1 MYEELLAAVP
11 GSVSRRV
18 SVSSNAFPRPSTA
31 PLPWL
36 YYLPG
41 SPYLTTDEVYLE

>member
-1 MYEELLAAVP
+1 VYDELLAAVP
-11 GSVSRRV
+11 GSVSRRA
-18 SVSSNAFPRPSTA
+18 SSSNAFPRPATE

-41 SPYLTTDEVYLE
+41 TPYLTTDEIDLE